1 MHVRTRWANVLT
13 FVRQCGSLSDPSST
27 PVTRNQE
34 GKKRPFRGLV
44 KASSVCDYAAEEK
57 LWTKDGAKTFKDQH
71 LVSSLLIKKHST
83 DDEPDYSSNRITR
96 LEEFSRLLE
105 ADQRK
110 VPCATHDSELIRTKR
125 QGRGWS
131 LRQCCRW

>member
-1 MHVRTRWANVLT
+1 MEKIEVQRLLADNSMQGVVECTSEPGGRMVLT

-44 KASSVCDYAAEEK
+44 KASTVCNYAAEEVGSTMN
-57 LWTKDGAKTFKDQH
+57 WFKDQH

-83 DDEPDYSSNRITR
+83 
-96 LEEFSRLLE
+96 
-105 ADQRK
+105 
-110 VPCATHDSELIRTKR
+110 
-125 QGRGWS
+125 
-131 LRQCCRW
+131 